1 MNLDDLHYLLAV
13 AEHRNIG
20 RAAESLGLTQPAL
33 TRAIRRLEESAGQP
47 LFTRHPKGVEP
58 TAAGTALLAR
68 ARRIRLEHDDA
79 MQELQQMKVGR
90 LGLLRVG
97 MNPSA
102 DFDLFTTAARR
113 LLAERPAARL
123 RLIEGLTQE
132 TLELLTDG
140 QIDLLVAPVPTPW
153 PSELESRVL
162 YRDCLY
168 VVADSGHPL
177 CRRSGLTLTDVAA
190 EPWVL
195 PPAHYRVRTLLE
207 QRVAAAGLPALAE
220 RVECNSFHVDTF
232 RLLPGTR
239 MLSLCT
245 AALVDAVRRMGLQT
259 LKVEGLDLERDV
271 SVLRRAGSYVAPL
284 SQRFEELLRE
294 ECAKT
299 AQSVLPFTRA

>member
-33 TRAIRRLEESAGQP
+33 TRAIRRLETEAGQP

-68 ARRIRLEHDDA
+68 ARRIHVEHDDA

-90 LGLLRVG
+90 LGLLRLG
-97 MNPSA
+97 LNPSA
-102 DFDLFTTAARR
+102 DFALFTTAARR

-132 TLELLTDG
+132 TMELLING
-140 QIDLLVAPVPTPW
+140 QIDLFVAPLPAPL
-153 PSELESRVL
+153 PPELEARPL
-162 YRDCLY
+162 YRDGLH

-177 CRRSGLTLTDVAA
+177 CRRSELTLADVAA
-190 EPWVL
+190 EPWLL

-207 QRVAAAGLPALAE
+207 RRVADAGLPALTE
-220 RVECNSFHVDTF
+220 RVECNSFHLDTF
-232 RLLPGTR
+232 RLLLGTR

-245 AALVDAVRRMGLQT
+245 AAVVDAVQRLGLQT
-259 LKVEGLDLERDV
+259 LEVKGLDLERDV
-271 SVLRRAGSYVAPL
+271 SVLRRVGAYVAPL

-299 AQSVLPFTRA
+299 ALCALPITQV